1 MNWLQALNWDVFGQL
16 LLAVLLAGVGGMLL
30 AFWQELRRFRA
41 ASRTAPLLAEQL
53 ATQMLQA
60 RDGLAKLRTGLQEVG
75 PRLDAQL
82 QDAGQRV
89 VELKFLLERASQVA
103 ERLDK
108 MQAEKPALPVAP
120 PVQAAPTKVAKAVA
134 SENVASN
141 VGATAH
147 HDPIEDLL
155 ARLQHDDGPAAAGLV
170 AARAKR
176 TRSGITQAELDLQA
190 KALRR

>member
-1 MNWLQALNWDVFGQL
+1 MEWLNGLNWQVFGQL

-53 ATQMLQA
+53 ATQLLQA
-60 RDGLAKLRTGLQEVG
+60 RDGLAKLRTSLQEVG
-75 PRLDAQL
+75 PRLDTQM

-89 VELKFLLERASQVA
+89 VELKFLLERATQVA
-103 ERLDK
+103 EKLDR
-108 MQAEKPALPVAP
+108 PVLPVAP
-120 PVQAAPTKVAKAVA
+120 PVQAAPTKMAKAVA